1 MSGNVDLNVRPD
13 ADEILR
19 KIADYS
25 LNAKIDSEEA
35 LSTARYC
42 LMDTLGCGLLALTFS
57 DCTDLLGPYVDG
69 T

>member
-25 LNAKIDSEEA
+25 LNAKIDSEQA
-35 LSTARYC
+35 LY
-42 LMDTLGCGLLALTFS
+42 
-57 DCTDLLGPYVDG
+57 TDR
-69 T
+69 